1 MSLANHRAQVSE
13 LLDDWAD
20 NPKQAKNL
28 INCLVQFLSEDIH
41 WLKSNISKVDAEI
54 LASLAKA
61 TGEHH
66 DN

>member
-13 LLDDWAD
+13 LLDDWAE

-28 INCLVQFLSEDIH
+28 INCLVQFLTEDIH

-61 TGEHH
+61 I
-66 DN
+66 

>member
-1 MSLANHRAQVSE
+1 MSLANHRAQVSQ
-13 LLDDWAD
+13 LLDDWAE

-54 LASLAKA
+54 LAAITQA
-61 TGEHH
+61 TGATHE
-66 DN
+66 

>member
-13 LLDDWAD
+13 LLDDWAE
-20 NPKQAKNL
+20 NQKQAKNL

-54 LASLAKA
+54 LAAIAKA
-61 TGEHH
+61 TGATHG
-66 DN
+66 

>member
-13 LLDDWAD
+13 LLDDWAE
-20 NPKQAKNL
+20 NQKQAKNL

-54 LASLAKA
+54 LAAIAKA
-61 TGEHH
+61 TGATH
-66 DN
+66 D

>member
-13 LLDDWAD
+13 LLDDWAE

-54 LASLAKA
+54 LVSLAKA

>member
-54 LASLAKA
+54 LGSLAKA

-66 DN
+66 A

>member
-13 LLDDWAD
+13 LLDDWAE
-20 NPKQAKNL
+20 NQKQAKNL

-54 LASLAKA
+54 LAAIAKA
-61 TGEHH
+61 TGEQA
-66 DN
+66 

>member
-13 LLDDWAD
+13 LLDDWAE

-28 INCLVQFLSEDIH
+28 INCLVQFLSEDIY

-54 LASLAKA
+54 LAAIAKA
-61 TGEHH
+61 TGATHE
-66 DN
+66 

>member
-13 LLDDWAD
+13 LLDDWAE
-20 NPKQAKNL
+20 NQKQAKNL

-54 LASLAKA
+54 LAAIAKA
-61 TGEHH
+61 TGATH

>member
-13 LLDDWAD
+13 LLDDWAE

-54 LASLAKA
+54 LAAIAKA
-61 TGEHH
+61 TGATHE
-66 DN
+66 

>member
-13 LLDDWAD
+13 LLDDWAE

-28 INCLVQFLSEDIH
+28 INCLVQFLSEDIR
-41 WLKSNISKVDAEI
+41 WLKTNISKVDAEI

-61 TGEHH
+61 TGATHE
-66 DN
+66 